1 MTKLISTLS
10 LLAILIL
17 LGWRAYPRLVEAG
30 ANVNQG
36 PLFHDVAAGS
46 TASFA
51 VHGATEVHLIS
62 HFVLPKTATPKPSY
76 ALQVAFV
83 AADGTV
89 RKESPANLSIAAT
102 ATPSVL
108 PDGSAVAQER
118 LLSFILPADTAFLQ
132 IGCAEGRV
140 LLRANRIAA
149 TRASQEAVLERSGMP
164 ATWFAKE
171 ELEGLRSHGFVP
183 LPVLGNLPTV
193 KLMPA
198 LLKKVD
204 ASADKDTDS
213 LDGLLRLAAHHAMVV
228 NVIGPG
234 SLKIAL
240 AGPLGKDDQPQFQV
254 EHIGPG
260 SSGRAAVKDGLA
272 ALELPAGPSSV
283 IVRSLAPRDALLQ
296 LESQKLRALG
306 RTDDRMEPAGRI
318 GSAWRVAPDKLIRFP
333 MYGKKDSPTPVRLTA
348 HALDLAADKDL
359 HWRFLDESGEPLLAG
374 RLQLS
379 TAIDPFSGVLVNEEP
394 VDIGL
399 ASRTFLVPPPGT
411 SVLELSAP
419 DALVELDALLE
430 KGAQAQLLPPF
441 DMPLGPELHWQDAPV
456 LGARWVM
463 LRPLETQSEKRML
476 YAKVLRTPR
485 IEPIAPL
492 PAGPWMTVMPHGS
505 VKTLPIL
512 EAVQHPT
519 PDKEPQALIRT
530 HHSTSIVVGNEG
542 KNARRVVLT
551 CDIPGEL
558 GGELTLRRN
567 GKILAS
573 APILTSAVRLSA
585 SAPAGTSR
593 IRVDGPAKGHC
604 TIAARLLAHPLT
616 VKRRV
621 YLASSHHSLRVH
633 VRTKGTEPVRLH
645 YALYTTPERANK
657 EAAVA
662 VMVDGGAPKRRAG
675 SATAATLGQ
684 AYQVLPLAPVS
695 LQSPELPTGSTL
707 RRVAVSAVQL
717 GDDLPRGHHRV
728 KVRVMSPG
736 RYWARFWVQGRRPVS
751 EAAETFV
758 SSDPADQ
765 VEVEQ

>member
-1 MTKLISTLS
+1 MTKLITTVS
-10 LLAILIL
+10 LLAILTL
-17 LGWRAYPRLVEAG
+17 LGWRAYPRLLEAG
-30 ANVNQG
+30 AQVNQG

-46 TASFA
+46 TANFA

-62 HFVLPKTATPKPSY
+62 HFVLPRTPTQKSSY

-89 RKESPANLSIAAT
+89 RKESPANLSIAPT
-102 ATPSVL
+102 ATPSTL
-108 PDGSAVAQER
+108 PDGSTVAQER
-118 LLSFILPADTAFLQ
+118 LLSFVLPPDTAFLQ
-132 IGCAEGRV
+132 IGCADGRV

-149 TRASQEAVLERSGMP
+149 TKASREAVLERSGMP

-183 LPVLGNLPTV
+183 LPVLGDLPTV
-193 KLMPA
+193 KLTPA

-204 ASADKDTDS
+204 AAGKDAES
-213 LDGLLRLAAHHAMVV
+213 LDGLLRLAAHRAMVV

-240 AGPLGKDDQPQFQV
+240 AGRLGSDDQPQFQV

-260 SSGRAAVKDGLA
+260 STGRAAVKGGLA

-283 IVRSLAPRDALLQ
+283 IVRSLDNQETLLQ
-296 LESQKLRALG
+296 LESKKLRALG
-306 RTDDRMEPAGRI
+306 RTDDRMEPAARI
-318 GSAWRVAPDKLIRFP
+318 GSAWRLTADKVIRFP
-333 MYGKKDSPTPVRLTA
+333 MYGQKDRPTPVRVTA

-359 HWRFLDESGEPLLAG
+359 RWRFLDESGESLLSGA
-374 RLQLS
+374 LQLS
-379 TAIDPFSGVLVNEEP
+379 TDVDPFSGVLVDEEP
-394 VDIGL
+394 TDIGL

-411 SVLELSAP
+411 SVLELAAP
-419 DALVELDALLE
+419 NALVEVDALLE
-430 KGAQAQLLPPF
+430 KGAVAQMLPPF
-441 DMPLGPELHWQDAPV
+441 DMALGPELHWQDAPV

-463 LRPLETQSEKRML
+463 LRPLETQSEKRLL

-492 PAGPWMTVMPHGS
+492 PQGPWMPVMPHGT
-505 VKTLPIL
+505 VKKLPIL
-512 EAVQHPT
+512 EAVQDPT

-530 HHSTSIVVGNEG
+530 HHTTSIVVGDEG

-551 CDIPGEL
+551 CDIPGKL

-567 GKILAS
+567 GQILAS
-573 APILTSAVRLSA
+573 APILTSAVRLTA
-585 SAPAGTSR
+585 NAPAGTSR
-593 IRVDGPAKGHC
+593 IRVEGPTKGHC

-616 VKRRV
+616 VKRSIF
-621 YLASSHHSLRVH
+621 LASHRGLKVH
-633 VRTKGTEPVRLH
+633 VRTKGTAPVRLH
-645 YALYTTPERANK
+645 YAIYTTPERANK

-662 VMVDGGAPKRRAG
+662 VTVDGGAPKRRAG

-707 RRVAVSAVQL
+707 RRVAVAAVQL

-736 RYWARFWVQGRRPVS
+736 RYWARFWVQGKKPVA
-751 EAAETFV
+751 EAAESFV
-758 SSDPADQ
+758 SADPADQ

>member
-149 TRASQEAVLERSGMP
+149 TTASQEAVLERSGMP

-359 HWRFLDESGEPLLAG
+359 HWRFLDESGEPLLSG
-374 RLQLS
+374 TLQLS
-379 TAIDPFSGVLVNEEP
+379 TDIDPFSGMLVNEEP

-675 SATAATLGQ
+675 SATSATLGQ

-736 RYWARFWVQGRRPVS
+736 RYWARFWVQGRRPVP

>member
-1 MTKLISTLS
+1 MTKLITTVS
-10 LLAILIL
+10 LLAILTL
-17 LGWRAYPRLVEAG
+17 LGWRAYPRLLEAG

-36 PLFHDVAAGS
+36 PLFHDVAAGN

-89 RKESPANLSIAAT
+89 RKESPANLSIAPT
-102 ATPSVL
+102 ATPSSL
-108 PDGSAVAQER
+108 PDGSTVAQER
-118 LLSFILPADTAFLQ
+118 LLSFILPPDTAFLQ
-132 IGCAEGRV
+132 IGCTDGRV

-171 ELEGLRSHGFVP
+171 ELDGLRSHGFVP
-183 LPVLGNLPTV
+183 LPVLGDLPTV

-198 LLKKVD
+198 LLRKVD
-204 ASADKDTDS
+204 ATAAKDPES
-213 LDGLLRLAAHHAMVV
+213 LDGLLRLAAHRATVV

-240 AGPLGKDDQPQFQV
+240 AGPLGSDDQPQFQV

-260 SSGRAAVKDGLA
+260 STGYAAVKGGLA

-283 IVRSLAPRDALLQ
+283 IVRSLGNKETLLQ
-296 LESQKLRALG
+296 LESHKLRALG
-306 RTDDRMEPAGRI
+306 RTDDRMEPAARI
-318 GSAWRVAPDKLIRFP
+318 GSAWRLATDKVIRFP
-333 MYGKKDSPTPVRLTA
+333 MYGQKDRPTPVRVTA
-348 HALDLAADKDL
+348 HTLDLGKDKDL
-359 HWRFLDESGEPLLAG
+359 LWRFLDESGEPLLSG
-374 RLQLS
+374 TLQLS
-379 TAIDPFSGVLVNEEP
+379 TAIDPFSGVLVDEEP
-394 VDIGL
+394 TDIGL

-419 DALVELDALLE
+419 SALVEVDALLE
-430 KGAQAQLLPPF
+430 KGAVAQMLPPF
-441 DMPLGPELHWQDAPV
+441 DMALGPELHWQDAPV

-463 LRPLETQSEKRML
+463 LRPLETQSEKRLL

-492 PAGPWMTVMPHGS
+492 PGGPWMTVMPHGS
-505 VKTLPIL
+505 VKQLPIL
-512 EAVQHPT
+512 EAVQNPT

-530 HHSTSIVVGNEG
+530 HHTTSIVVGNEG

-551 CDIPGEL
+551 CDIPGKL
-558 GGELTLRRN
+558 GGELTLRHN

-585 SAPAGTSR
+585 SAPAGPSR
-593 IRVDGPAKGHC
+593 IRVEGPAKGHC

-616 VKRRV
+616 VKRSI
-621 YLASSHHSLRVH
+621 YLASSHRGLKVH
-633 VRTKGTEPVRLH
+633 VRTKGNAPVRLH
-645 YALYTTPERANK
+645 YAIYTTPERADK

-684 AYQVLPLAPVS
+684 SYQVLPLAPVS
-695 LQSPELPTGSTL
+695 LQSPALPTGSTL

-728 KVRVMSPG
+728 KMRVMSPG
-736 RYWARFWVQGRRPVS
+736 RYWARFWVQGKKPVT
-751 EAAETFV
+751 EAAESFV
-758 SSDPADQ
+758 SSDPSDQ